1 MTWET
6 TIGLYKITKNSSK
19 NKYLTKYY
27 NMTEPTPKELLNAYR
42 RDNILKEDKIKGLRQ
57 KIRELEASILAKD
70 AQITK
75 ITSEREYYKV
85 KVSKK
90 SGWFF

>member
-1 MTWET
+1 
-6 TIGLYKITKNSSK
+6 
-19 NKYLTKYY
+19 
-27 NMTEPTPKELLNAYR
+27 MTEPTPKELLNAYR
-42 RDNILKEDKIKGLRQ
+42 RDNILKEDKMRGLRQ
-57 KIRELEASILAKD
+57 TIRELEASITAKD
-70 AQITK
+70 AQIAK